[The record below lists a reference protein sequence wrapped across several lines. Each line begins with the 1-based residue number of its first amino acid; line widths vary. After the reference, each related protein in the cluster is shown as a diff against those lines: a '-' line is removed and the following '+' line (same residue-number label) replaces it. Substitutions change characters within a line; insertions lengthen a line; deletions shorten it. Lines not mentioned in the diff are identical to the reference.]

1 MKKFYSF
8 FLSFV
13 IILTIALLSLTL
25 INAIPN
31 SWIRENINE
40 SAKELAKEGLYPQYG
55 SQFLRLDNFTDALML
70 NIAYTSDGT
79 SPFLQT
85 MKNPYAHVEE
95 KDNIETLQIVSTPHS
110 IPPTNEPSRVGY
122 EYYGRY
128 WHGYLLTLKPLLI
141 FFNYNQIRLINCFF
155 VSLLIILASVGIYK
169 KLPSIYLWL
178 YLLTLAI
185 FYLPVG
191 MFSLQFSSCFIIAN
205 LSVIVITWAHKRW
218 IEKYSVL
225 LFFIIGILTAF
236 FDFLTSPLV
245 TLCLPLIIYG
255 GLKGNLSFK
264 DLVILSVAW
273 GIGYALFWSSKWL
286 VAVSFCDFNF
296 MDDVAGSISQRTTG
310 ELPQLMSSYFGSS
323 QKFLILASIVSIG
336 VISACILLS
345 TILIRKYGKFDFIN
359 SKMYLALIALY
370 PWVWFLLLINHSIVH
385 LWFTYRAW
393 ASTFF
398 CISLLIYFIFSKNVK
413 NSRYDTLLQ

>member
-40 SAKELAKEGLYPQYG
+40 SAKELSNEGLYPQFG
-55 SQFLRLDNFTDALML
+55 TQFLQLDNFTDALML
-70 NIAYTSDGT
+70 TIAYTSDGT
-79 SPFLQT
+79 SPFIQA
-85 MKNPYAHVEE
+85 MKIPYAHIED
-95 KDNIETLQIVSTPHS
+95 KDNIETLQIVSTSHS
-110 IPPTNEPSRVGY
+110 IPTTEPSQLEY

-128 WHGYLLTLKPLLI
+128 WNGYLLTLKPLLI

-169 KLPSIYLWL
+169 KLPSIYFWL

-185 FYLPVG
+185 FYLPIG

-205 LSVIVITWAHKRW
+205 LSVIIITWADKIW

-225 LFFIIGILTAF
+225 FFFIIGILTAF
-236 FDFLTSPLV
+236 FDFLTFPLV

-255 GLKGNLSFK
+255 GLKRNLSLKNLF
-264 DLVILSVAW
+264 ILSAAW

-286 VAVSFCDFNF
+286 VAISFCDFNF
-296 MDDVAGSISQRTTG
+296 KDDVAGSISQRTTG
-310 ELPQLMSSYFGSS
+310 ELPQLMITYFGSS

-336 VISACILLS
+336 VISVCILLS

-359 SKMYLALIALY
+359 SKLYLALIALY

-398 CISLLIYFIFSKNVK
+398 CICLLTHFIFSQNVK